1 LKVKKPAWATRL
13 AFFMSVYQSHLRRVL
28 NVYLGFHRFIP
39 AAKKQHPIVFM
50 NDTVDAG
57 VYSLVLRLPVCVTR
71 LYNRVKQVKS
81 GDLPSPRF
89 MLKNM

>member
-1 LKVKKPAWATRL
+1 
-13 AFFMSVYQSHLRRVL
+13 ML
-28 NVYLGFHRFIP
+28 NVYLRFRRFIP

-50 NDTVDAG
+50 NDTVDGG
-57 VYSLVLRLPVCVTR
+57 VCSLFLRLSACITHR
-71 LYNRVKQVKS
+71 YNMVKDVKS

>member
-1 LKVKKPAWATRL
+1 
-13 AFFMSVYQSHLRRVL
+13 M
-28 NVYLGFHRFIP
+28 NVYLRFRRFIP

-50 NDTVDAG
+50 NDTADEN
-57 VYSLVLRLPVCVTR
+57 VYSLFLRLSACITHR
-71 LYNRVKQVKS
+71 YNMVKQVKS

>member
-1 LKVKKPAWATRL
+1 
-13 AFFMSVYQSHLRRVL
+13 MSIYQAHLRRVL
-28 NVYLGFHRFIP
+28 NVYLGFRRFIP

-50 NDTVDAG
+50 NDTVDAS
-57 VYSLVLRLPVCVTR
+57 VYSLFLRLPVCVMR
-71 LYNRVKQVKS
+71 LYNMVKDVKS

>member
-1 LKVKKPAWATRL
+1 
-13 AFFMSVYQSHLRRVL
+13 M
-28 NVYLGFHRFIP
+28 NVYLRVRRFIP
-39 AAKKQHPIVFM
+39 VAKKQHLIVFM

-57 VYSLVLRLPVCVTR
+57 VYSLFLRLSACITHR
-71 LYNRVKQVKS
+71 YNMIKDVKS